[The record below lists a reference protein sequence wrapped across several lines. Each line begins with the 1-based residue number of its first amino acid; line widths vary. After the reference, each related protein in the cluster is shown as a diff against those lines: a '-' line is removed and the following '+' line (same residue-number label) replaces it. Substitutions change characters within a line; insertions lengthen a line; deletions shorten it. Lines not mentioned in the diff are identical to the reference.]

1 MLDNLLVGRYQIR
14 QMLGGGGFGKTYVAL
29 DTQRP
34 GQPKCVVKH
43 FQPVTHNPE
52 FMETARRLF
61 TSEAETLERLGYH
74 DQIPRLLA
82 YFEENQEFF
91 LVQEFIEGHSLKVEL
106 PPNQCWTEEQVIL
119 LLQQGL
125 DILQFIH
132 HHKVIHRDIKPENMI
147 RRLQDGKLVL
157 IDFGAVKLVQTQI
170 SAISGQTEMT
180 VAIGTPGYMPL
191 EQFRG
196 KPHLNSDIYSL
207 GMVCIQ
213 ALTGVHPRELGE
225 DAISGEILWQ
235 NRAKVSPALASVLSK
250 MVLNNFKLR
259 YQSATEVLEGLQQS
273 FHPQAETQITVAPS
287 TLAQQP
293 QVILTQQQLVGLHG
307 NNSSILSLKQYK
319 HLENILM
326 TFVGPIAQTL
336 LRRAASAASYQ
347 ELVDNL
353 ALHLTAS
360 QQTEFK
366 KTAMSLMEQ
375 PTKLTIEH
383 ENNSG
388 NLTQKLQP
396 VVNHEINNAFIHQC
410 QQELLNL
417 IGPIAI
423 FLIQKAIKSTNIN
436 TTRTEF
442 IKVLSDAIPDD
453 QKAFEFQKRLLP

>member
-1 MLDNLLVGRYQIR
+1 MLGNLLVGRYQIR

-91 LVQEFIEGHSLKVEL
+91 LVQEFIEGHSLKVEM
-106 PPNQCWTEEQVIL
+106 PSNKRWTEEQVIL

-147 RRLQDGKLVL
+147 RRLQDSKLVL
-157 IDFGAVKLVQTQI
+157 IDFGAVKSVQTQI

-196 KPHLNSDIYSL
+196 KPRLNSDIYSL
-207 GMVCIQ
+207 GIVCIQ

-225 DAISGEILWQ
+225 DAISGEIIWQ
-235 NRAKVSPALASVLSK
+235 NKAKVSPALASILSK
-250 MVLNNFKLR
+250 MVLNNFKVR
-259 YQSATEVLEGLQQS
+259 YQSATDVLEELQQG
-273 FHPQAETQITVAPS
+273 FHPQAETQITIAPS
-287 TLAQQP
+287 TLT
-293 QVILTQQQLVGLHG
+293 LTQQQVAGFHG
-307 NNSSILSLKQYK
+307 NNSSIISLEQYK
-319 HLENILM
+319 HLEKILM

-353 ALHLTAS
+353 ALHLTIN
-360 QQTEFK
+360 QQAEFK
-366 KTAMSLMEQ
+366 KTAMLFLEQ
-375 PTKLTIEH
+375 PTKITIEQ

-388 NLTQKLQP
+388 NLTNKAQLT
-396 VVNHEINNAFIHQC
+396 VNPEINDEFIHKC
-410 QQELLNL
+410 EQELLNL
-417 IGPIAI
+417 IGPIAS
-423 FLIQKAIKSTNIN
+423 FLIQKAIKSTNTK
-436 TTRTEF
+436 TTRPEF
-442 IKVLSDAIPDD
+442 IKILADSIPDT
-453 QKAFEFQKRLLP
+453 QKAAEFQRRSLP